1 MAGILTTLKGPLPP
15 YSIPHPQPH
24 LLSFLFLPSL
34 LPSPTCFLAFNLSYT
49 PRVVLGARHLCWV
62 PGGLRMGAPSYDSA
76 GSFPTQGAVGVTCT
90 ALSQLRTQT
99 PALGCQEEHFEG

>member
-15 YSIPHPQPH
+15 YPFPHLHPH

-34 LPSPTCFLAFNLSYT
+34 LPSPTCFPAFNLSYT

-62 PGGLRMGAPSYDSA
+62 PGGLCTGAPSYDSGRVVPYA
-76 GSFPTQGAVGVTCT
+76 RGCWSHMPNPESAQNSNSCLGMPRR
-90 ALSQLRTQT
+90 AL
-99 PALGCQEEHFEG
+99 